1 MHPEKLTNKLETKT
15 SKKFHKGVVGSNPTL
30 SAIIKSYL
38 T

>member
-1 MHPEKLTNKLETKT
+1 MYPEKLTNKLETKS
-15 SKKFHKGVVGSNPTL
+15 SKKFHKGIMDLNLTL